1 MTKMDI
7 PLASGAFQ
15 TVCLILLEYVPGV
28 PMSLLQPADFHQAI
42 HKSLMKA
49 IVDTES
55 QLYKRDVCFMDLH
68 PRNILIQG
76 LVGHTTPNPQITFVG
91 FATAKIGRS
100 WAPDDPTIEAS
111 FLPGTYIT
119 PILRWS
125 DQNLHPF
132 TSYFVGWIDWEWD
145 AWLEKDYRHDVG
157 GITDCMEQLWL
168 RNPEDEVHPEKI
180 DWDTF
185 EPPS

>member
-49 IVDTES
+49 IVNTES

-68 PRNILIQG
+68 PWNILIQG
-76 LVGHTTPNPQITFVG
+76 LVGHTTPNP
-91 FATAKIGRS
+91 
-100 WAPDDPTIEAS
+100 
-111 FLPGTYIT
+111 
-119 PILRWS
+119 
-125 DQNLHPF
+125 
-132 TSYFVGWIDWEWD
+132 
-145 AWLEKDYRHDVG
+145 
-157 GITDCMEQLWL
+157 
-168 RNPEDEVHPEKI
+168 
-180 DWDTF
+180 
-185 EPPS
+185 